1 MNDIFADAAFD
12 MTSLTD
18 AVNAIQ
24 FVPGRIGQLG
34 VFEASTVS
42 TTTIAIERQGDILEL
57 IPPTPRGG
65 PGTTLDKAK
74 RDLRQFALPH
84 FEINDAI
91 FADEVQNVRAF
102 GSEGALQ
109 SAMAKVAE
117 RMRTHVN
124 SLSATEEY
132 ARMGALKGI
141 VTYADGSTFNLFD
154 EFGVTQESEID
165 FDLHTDGSATGA
177 FRKKCA
183 ASTRLIANQLGGV
196 PFIGIHAF
204 CGDAFYDQLIG
215 NAEVRQTYQNHAGA
229 AELRSGYAAG
239 GMSFGSFPFG
249 GIMWENYR
257 GKVGS
262 TDFVHTDKC
271 HIFPVGVPGLFCSV
285 FGPADYFDTVNMP
298 GRRLFARQFEMSS
311 GKGRRLDTQ
320 TNALHYCVR
329 PKVLLL
335 GKHT

>member
-1 MNDIFADAAFD
+1 MNDIFSDSAFE
-12 MTSLTD
+12 MTALTD
-18 AVNAIQ
+18 AVNDIK

-34 VFEASTVS
+34 LFETSYVN

-57 IPPTPRGG
+57 VPPTPRGG
-65 PGTTLDKAK
+65 PGITLDKAK
-74 RDLRQFALPH
+74 RDLRQFVLPH

-102 GSEGALQ
+102 GSETALQ

-124 SLSATEEY
+124 SLAATEEY

-141 VTYADGSTFNLFD
+141 VTYADGSTFNLFT
-154 EFGVTQESEID
+154 EFGVSQESEVD

-177 FRKKCA
+177 FRTKCA
-183 ASTRLIANQLGGV
+183 GAVRSIAAILGGV
-196 PFIGIHAF
+196 PFTGIHAL
-204 CGDAFYDQLIG
+204 CGDAFYDKLIG
-215 NAEVRQTYQNHAGA
+215 NPEVRQTYLNHAGA
-229 AELRSGYAAG
+229 AELRAGYAAG
-239 GMSFGSFPFG
+239 GQSFGSFPFG
-249 GIMWENYR
+249 GILWENYR

-271 HIFPVGVPGLFCSV
+271 HVFPVGVPGLFRSV
-285 FGPADYFDTVNMP
+285 FGPADYFDTVNLP
-298 GRRLFARQFEMSS
+298 GRRLFTRQFEMQN

-329 PKVLLL
+329 PKALLV
-335 GKHT
+335 GRHT